1 MIIRNF
7 EFRIYPS
14 PKQIRRLD
22 ENLHL
27 CQQLYNAAL
36 EQRILAY
43 RNRHVSLNRFAQSK
57 ELPTLKTE
65 LPEFKD
71 VGARTLQ
78 EVLDRL
84 DKSFKNFFRRVKA
97 GSKKPGFPR
106 FKARD
111 RYNSYVLLQSGYS
124 LDSKAGRLTLSK
136 VGDMKVKQWKTFPP
150 DTKIKRLAIKRSRRK
165 WYAVFCCELPDPKP
179 LRTSRKDIGLDMGLK
194 SLVMDSN
201 GVKWGS
207 LTELKKRERKIRI
220 LQQAVSSKK
229 RDSQRR
235 EKACRFLGAAHDK
248 LRRHKTQEL
257 HKISKQIVK
266 KSGVVGLEKLN
277 IQEMLESD
285 RTGLNKATVRGMKR
299 NIQLAAWRQ
308 LQHQIIYKAEEAGR
322 MVVLVNPRGTSQM
335 CSRCGQ
341 IISKDLHDRIHKCW
355 ACGLN
360 ILRDHNS
367 AKEILRRA
375 RQALRRN
382 SGVVKSRS
390 LVDDSA
396 TYHKGWDP

>member
-14 PKQIRRLD
+14 PKHIRRLN

-36 EQRILAY
+36 EQRISAY
-43 RNRHVSLNRFAQSK
+43 RNRHVSLNRFAQSR

-65 LPEFKD
+65 LPEFRD
-71 VGARTLQ
+71 IGAQTLQ

-97 GSKKPGFPR
+97 GSEKPGFPR

-111 RYNSYVLLQSGYS
+111 RYNSYAILQHGYR
-124 LDSKAGRLTLSK
+124 LDSQTGRLELYK
-136 VGDMKVKQWKTFPP
+136 VGGMKIKQWKTFSP
-150 DTKIKRLAIKRSRRK
+150 DTKIKRLTIKRSGRK
-165 WYAVFCCELPDPKP
+165 WYAVFCCEMLDPKP
-179 LRTSRKDIGLDMGLK
+179 LRISRKEIGLDMGLK

-201 GVKWGS
+201 GVEWGS
-207 LTELKKRERKIRI
+207 LTELKKRERKIRV
-220 LQQAVSSKK
+220 LQQAVSGKK
-229 RDSQRR
+229 RGSQRR
-235 EKACRFLGAAHDK
+235 KKACRSLGAAHDK
-248 LRRHKTQEL
+248 LRRYKTQEL
-257 HKISKQIVK
+257 HKISKQIVRK
-266 KSGVVGLEKLN
+266 NGVVGLEKLN
-277 IQEMLESD
+277 IRAMLESD
-285 RTGLNKATVRGMKR
+285 NTNLSKASLRGMKR
-299 NIQLAAWRQ
+299 NIQLAAWHQ

-341 IISKDLHDRIHKCW
+341 VISKDLHDRIHKCW

-360 ILRDHNS
+360 SLRDHNS

-375 RQALRRN
+375 RQSLRCN